1 MQDMRTIATIRG
13 RTMDGGTWRIVSVR
27 LFDIRLLIY
36 YQAPYFWQAG
46 SAFLPVTAHRP
57 CSRTPEE
64 QIGYL
69 LKRLMHQFRHQVDE
83 RLRRNSDVSF
93 AHLVTLDQLQQ
104 EPGIA
109 GARLARRL
117 LVTAQTMTGL
127 LRRLETE
134 GAIERRPDPLNRRA
148 DRWYLLPAGVE
159 RLNAARN
166 AGAPVMTQMLSMLK
180 PREVTELRGYLERC
194 VDGLETAAQRDA
206 TEAAAA
212 RRGSETRSVP

>member
-1 MQDMRTIATIRG
+1 
-13 RTMDGGTWRIVSVR
+13 
-27 LFDIRLLIY
+27 
-36 YQAPYFWQAG
+36 
-46 SAFLPVTAHRP
+46 VTAPRTGH
-57 CSRTPEE
+57 RTPEE

-83 RLRRNSDVSF
+83 SLRRNSDVSF
-93 AHLVTLDQLQQ
+93 AHLVTLDQMQQ

-127 LRRLETE
+127 LRRLERD

-159 RLNAARN
+159 RLNTARS
-166 AGAPVMTQMLSMLK
+166 AGSPVMTQMLSLMRPK
-180 PREVTELRGYLERC
+180 EVAEFRGYLERC
-194 VDGLETAAQRDA
+194 VEGLESAAQRDHA
-206 TEAAAA
+206 EHTAER
-212 RRGSETRSVP
+212 RRGEARTTS

>member
-1 MQDMRTIATIRG
+1 MTAPRTCA
-13 RTMDGGTWRIVSVR
+13 
-27 LFDIRLLIY
+27 
-36 YQAPYFWQAG
+36 
-46 SAFLPVTAHRP
+46 
-57 CSRTPEE
+57 RTPEE

-127 LRRLETE
+127 LRRLESE
-134 GAIERRPDPLNRRA
+134 GAIERRPDPHNRRA

-159 RLNAARN
+159 RLNAARS
-166 AGAPVMTQMLSMLK
+166 AGAPVMTQMLSLLK
-180 PREVTELRGYLERC
+180 TQEVAELRGYLERC
-194 VDGLETAAQRDA
+194 VEGLESS
-206 TEAAAA
+206 EARPA
-212 RRGSETRSVP
+212 P